1 MHFLSIAG
9 EAYPYRLGQFML
21 HAGPAPAAC
30 GRGRAIRLYARIGR
44 PVSVRL
50 RWLHLSPPRATATLA
65 ARPVHIA
72 AIPAGNIQRVWPGLV
87 VYCALPGS
95 FLSLPSVSY
104 RQVKAQWIMQFT
116 GLFNT

>member
-50 RWLHLSPPRATATLA
+50 RWLHLSPPRATATPA

-72 AIPAGNIQRVWPGLV
+72 AIPAGARTLVSGDLGLLEGRGSNDSVKGEVLCEAMETSYQV
-87 VYCALPGS
+87 VTAGY
-95 FLSLPSVSY
+95 
-104 RQVKAQWIMQFT
+104 
-116 GLFNT
+116 